1 MLQQAFNFNNGL
13 YNALFPKVIYPLAG
27 FSMTGNQNWLFYH
40 RMYTTDLV
48 IIHFLWQQR
57 KFLLSL
63 PLHSFVSTASTY
75 ACLSVAFE
83 RYISICRG
91 QTDSSFVT
99 KKVRYYI
106 LVILLISA
114 IVDVPRFFELTPDID
129 DEGVFQGFTYTEL
142 RKNPRYITVY
152 TLWFRLIVTAALP
165 FVLLVFFT
173 LRILIYYRGN
183 GYVF

>member
-1 MLQQAFNFNNGL
+1 MTTK
-13 YNALFPKVIYPLAG
+13 KVPPFIAIT
-27 FSMTGNQNWLFYH
+27 F
-40 RMYTTDLV
+40 
-48 IIHFLWQQR
+48 IC
-57 KFLLSL
+57 
-63 PLHSFVSTASTY
+63 STASTY